1 MARSNSKNETTT
13 VRFRTIVKTFAL
25 GLLVAV
31 VGLGLVHQHNLH
43 HELADESKRLDA
55 ETRALEEKI
64 RQAMRVEATLKSPPM
79 LARRAAEL
87 RLELVPIQA
96 TQRVYLART
105 PLPTTMPAPMSTAQ
119 APSPAPSPAQAQQ
132 GVPAT
137 LAVLPTR

>member
-13 VRFRTIVKTFAL
+13 VKFRTIVKTFAL

-43 HELADESKRLDA
+43 HELADDSKRLDN
-55 ETRALEEKI
+55 ESRALEEKI

-79 LARRAAEL
+79 LARKAADL

-96 TQRVYLART
+96 TQRLYLARI
-105 PLPTTMPAPMSTAQ
+105 PAPVPGGAGVAGRTGTDGASGGSQ
-119 APSPAPSPAQAQQ
+119 GVSPA
-132 GVPAT
+132 